1 MKSLPS
7 PVPSPSYDAPSPGNT
22 PPLEEI
28 DNTEAVDMEL
38 DDDDNAA
45 PDNILGKLA
54 FVLNWEFI
62 FTVYCFYVLASE
74 LVEPSVQCFLVYVWS
89 VFI

>member
-54 FVLNWEFI
+54 CVLI
-62 FTVYCFYVLASE
+62 
-74 LVEPSVQCFLVYVWS
+74 
-89 VFI
+89 

>member
-54 FVLNWEFI
+54 CVLIWEFI
-62 FTVYCFYVLASE
+62 FSVCCSCLGLRASRA
-74 LVEPSVQCFLVYVWS
+74 CFLFSVWS
-89 VFI
+89 VLV